1 MVPHSAS
8 PPDQGVHRAAG
19 PGAAIFTL
27 LVILSGLLVGRYVR
41 LMPPIGSEE
50 AVLIDD
56 LFQTML
62 GIAAAVFLLVL
73 GALMYALFRF
83 RRRPGHQGEGIP
95 IRGSNRLELAWTFM
109 PALIVF
115 WLAAYSSQVLVRI
128 HEHRH
133 SPLVVE
139 VTARQFVWQFEYP
152 AYGITSTELHVSAGS
167 PVQLDLIA
175 QDVIHSLWVPAFR
188 LKQDALPQR
197 STFLSFTATTPGE
210 FPIVCA
216 ELCGAGHAVM
226 RSRVVVHEPED
237 FTRWLEEQG

>member
-1 MVPHSAS
+1 MVSPSAS

-56 LFQTML
+56 LFRTML

-73 GALMYALFRF
+73 GALLYAVFRF

-128 HEHRH
+128 HDHRH
-133 SPLVVE
+133 APLVVE

-152 AYGITSTELHVSAGS
+152 ASGISSPELHVPAGS
-167 PVQLDLIA
+167 PVQLELVA

-188 LKQDALPQR
+188 LKQDALPHT

-216 ELCGAGHAVM
+216 ELCGPGHAVM

-237 FTRWLEEQG
+237 FARWLEEQD